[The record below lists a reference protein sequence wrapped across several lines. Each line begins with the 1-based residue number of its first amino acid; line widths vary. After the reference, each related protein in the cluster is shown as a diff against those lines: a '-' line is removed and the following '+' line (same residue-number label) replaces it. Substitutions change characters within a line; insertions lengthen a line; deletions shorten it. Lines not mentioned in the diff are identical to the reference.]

1 MNAAPDANLREA
13 QRWLQQAGEHF
24 AAAEW
29 ASQGRH
35 WPNACFQFQQA
46 AELALRALLIRQ
58 GEQVRVHGLLHLLEL
73 LRSYYPEVGRLDRAA
88 RSLDRFYIPTRY
100 PDALPT
106 GTSADY
112 FNEQDSVEAQTAA
125 DEVLSFARQT
135 LAHR

>member
-29 ASQGRH
+29 AAQGRH

-46 AELALRALLIRQ
+46 AELALKALLIRQ

-88 RSLDRFYIPTRY
+88 RSLDRFYIPARY

-106 GTSADY
+106 GTAAAY

-125 DEVLSFARQT
+125 DEVLSLARQT
-135 LAHR
+135 LAHP